1 MSLRTKLMLA
11 LLFTG
16 LASVAMVG
24 GLASYGLGKK
34 VDIIRRQ
41 AAAEHFYSAVS
52 DYLRPYGSWQA
63 ANQAEPFDRYM
74 QRVRPAPS
82 DRLPPPDDA
91 MAARMPS
98 PDGATEGRLPPGPA
112 SDRPGPPSGAQ
123 PDRRGPPPELLR
135 DRRGPPPPRSDG
147 DAPYH
152 FILADQDF
160 TVLLGAG
167 VYRPGEP
174 LPEAARRD
182 ARPVQV
188 NGKVAAYISPEG
200 VLTPSK
206 EEQQYLDAMYD
217 ALWAGVSGAALLA
230 LALGVLLSR
239 GLSRQLQHLISAVR
253 AIQQGT
259 LRQNVPVAGRD
270 EVALLARA
278 FNEMSVELA
287 QSHEDLQASHRTI
300 STQADQLREL
310 SVRDALTGLH
320 NRRYFDEQAASLYR
334 HAVRYQ
340 RSFSVV
346 IADIDFFKRINDQH
360 THATGDAVLRA
371 VGEIF
376 RAHMRE
382 SDLVARYGGEE
393 FVMAFPETSLAQATA
408 LCDKLRQLIAA
419 HPWQELN
426 PQLAVTISIGVAADL
441 QAGSAE
447 AMLQQADAML
457 YRAKQDGRN
466 RVCSLAA

>member
-11 LLFTG
+11 LLLTG

-52 DYLRPYGSWQA
+52 DYLRPYGSWRA
-63 ANQAEPFDRYM
+63 ANQVEPFDHYM
-74 QRVRPAPS
+74 QRIRPAPEN
-82 DRLPPPDDA
+82 RLPPPDEGI
-91 MAARMPS
+91 AAR
-98 PDGATEGRLPPGPA
+98 E
-112 SDRPGPPSGAQ
+112 
-123 PDRRGPPPELLR
+123 RRGPPPDAVRE
-135 DRRGPPPPRSDG
+135 RRGPPPPRADG
-147 DAPYH
+147 EAPYH

-160 TVLLGAG
+160 VVLLGAG

-182 ARPVQV
+182 ARAVQV

-239 GLSRQLQHLISAVR
+239 GLSRQLRHLIVAVR

-259 LRQNVPVAGRD
+259 LRQNVPVEGRD
-270 EVALLARA
+270 EVAQLARG
-278 FNEMSVELA
+278 FNEMSAELA
-287 QSHEDLQASHRTI
+287 HSHEALQASHLTI
-300 STQADQLREL
+300 SAQAEQLREL

-340 RSFSVV
+340 RPFSVV
-346 IADIDFFKRINDQH
+346 IADIDFFKRINDQL

-376 RAHMRE
+376 RKHMRE

-393 FVMAFPETSLAQATA
+393 FVMAFPETSLAQAA
-408 LCDKLRQLIAA
+408 VLCDKLRELIAG
-419 HPWQELN
+419 HPWQQVH

-447 AMLQQADAML
+447 AMLQQADAQL

>member
-63 ANQAEPFDRYM
+63 ANQAEPFDLYM
-74 QRVRPAPS
+74 RRVRPAPA
-82 DRLPPPDDA
+82 DHL
-91 MAARMPS
+91 
-98 PDGATEGRLPPGPA
+98 
-112 SDRPGPPSGAQ
+112 
-123 PDRRGPPPELLR
+123 PPPELLR
-135 DRRGPPPPRSDG
+135 DRRGPPPPRADG
-147 DAPYH
+147 DAPFH

-160 TVLLGAG
+160 AVLLGAG

-174 LPEAARRD
+174 LPQAARRD
-182 ARPVQV
+182 ARPVMV

-206 EEQQYLDAMYD
+206 EEQQYLDAMNE

-239 GLSRQLQHLISAVR
+239 GLSRQLRHLISAVR
-253 AIQQGT
+253 AIEQGS
-259 LRQNVPVAGRD
+259 LRQNVPVEGHD

-278 FNEMSVELA
+278 FNEMSAQLA
-287 QSHEDLQASHRTI
+287 RSHEALQDSHRTI

-334 HAVRYQ
+334 HALRYQ
-340 RSFSVV
+340 RPFAVV

-393 FVMAFPETSLAQATA
+393 FVMAFPETGLAQAAA
-408 LCDKLRQLIAA
+408 LCDKLRELIAA

-426 PQLAVTISIGVAADL
+426 PRLAVTISIGVAADL